1 MFLVGL
7 TGGIASGKSTVAE
20 VWGQLGA
27 EIIDADQLARE
38 VVAPGTHGL
47 NQIIEE
53 FGNEVLLPDGS
64 LNREKLAELVFT
76 NPTKRMKLESI
87 THPLISA
94 LARDRISSSKAGIV
108 VYVIPLLA
116 ESNSQLPFDYVVT
129 VEAREVDQIER
140 MVASRNMTQAQAKA
154 RISSQASPAMRANLA
169 DRILNSNQSLALLI
183 KDARDLWLEI
193 EKCALT
199 SKERHLDD

>member
-20 VWGQLGA
+20 VWEQLGA
-27 EIIDADQLARE
+27 DIIDADQLARE

-47 NQIIEE
+47 NQIIQE

-76 NPTKRMKLESI
+76 NPMNRMKLESI

-116 ESNSQLPFDYVVT
+116 ESKSQLPFDYVVT

-140 MVASRNMTQAQAKA
+140 MVTSRNMTKAQAKA

-183 KDARDLWLEI
+183 KDARDLWFEI
-193 EKCALT
+193 EKMRANVKGA
-199 SKERHLDD
+199 SS

>member
-20 VWGQLGA
+20 VWEQLGA
-27 EIIDADQLARE
+27 DIIDADQLARE

-47 NQIIEE
+47 NQIIQE

-76 NPTKRMKLESI
+76 NPTNRMKLESI

-94 LARDRISSSKAGIV
+94 MARDRICSSKAGIV

-116 ESNSQLPFDYVVT
+116 ESKSQLPFDYVVT

-140 MVASRNMTQAQAKA
+140 MVTSRNMTKAQAKA

-183 KDARDLWLEI
+183 KDARDLWFEI
-193 EKCALT
+193 EKMRANVKGA
-199 SKERHLDD
+199 SS

>member
-20 VWGQLGA
+20 VWEQLGA
-27 EIIDADQLARE
+27 DIIDADQLARE

-76 NPTKRMKLESI
+76 NPMNRMKLESI

-116 ESNSQLPFDYVVT
+116 ESKSQLPFDYVVT

-140 MVASRNMTQAQAKA
+140 MVSSRNMTQAQAKA

-183 KDARDLWLEI
+183 KDARDLWFEI
-193 EKCALT
+193 EKMRANVKGA
-199 SKERHLDD
+199 SS